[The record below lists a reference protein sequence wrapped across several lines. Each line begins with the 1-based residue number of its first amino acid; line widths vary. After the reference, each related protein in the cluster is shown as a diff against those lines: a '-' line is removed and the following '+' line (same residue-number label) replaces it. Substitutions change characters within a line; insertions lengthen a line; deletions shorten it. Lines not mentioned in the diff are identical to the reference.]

1 MYELF
6 TDRARAT
13 VTGAE
18 GHARRL
24 GHTWVGTEH
33 LLLGLSDGDG
43 VAARALSQVGFDGA
57 SFEQAVVDQV
67 GRDHLAGSTQIP
79 FTPRIK
85 KALEA
90 SLRQALTMGH
100 NYIGTE
106 HLVLGLL
113 EDDSSLATKLVADQG
128 ITATTVQAAVI
139 DLLAGM
145 KPTSEQAWPAPASA
159 DRTGP
164 ADPFLAAAPDAD
176 TARCP
181 GCRQPLA
188 PNLGADVM
196 PSVGE
201 LDQTFTVAYCRACGH
216 VLAVLPED

>member
-1 MYELF
+1 MYERF
-6 TDRARAT
+6 TDRARAA
-13 VTGAE
+13 VAGAE

-43 VAARALSQVGFDGA
+43 VAARALSQVAFDRA
-57 SFEQAVVDQV
+57 RFEQAVVDQL
-67 GRDHLAGSTQIP
+67 GRDHLAVSSHVP
-79 FTPRIK
+79 FTPRVK

-90 SLRQALTMGH
+90 SLRQALALGH

-113 EDDSSLATKLVADQG
+113 EDDSSLATKLVAEQG
-128 ITATTVQAAVI
+128 ISATTVRAAVI
-139 DLLAGM
+139 DLLVRM
-145 KPTSEQAWPAPASA
+145 SPTSEQATSPAVN
-159 DRTGP
+159 
-164 ADPFLAAAPDAD
+164 ADPPEPRDLFVAAVPDAEV
-176 TARCP
+176 ARCP
-181 GCRQPLA
+181 GCREPLT

-201 LDQTFTVAYCRACGH
+201 LERVFTVAYCRACGH
-216 VLAVLPED
+216 VLAVLPDD

>member
-1 MYELF
+1 MYERF
-6 TDRARAT
+6 TDRARAA

-18 GHARRL
+18 AYARRL

-43 VAARALSQVGFDGA
+43 VAARALSRVGFDRA
-57 SFEQAVVDQV
+57 RFEQAVVDQV
-67 GRDHLAGSTQIP
+67 GRDHLAVSTHIP
-79 FTPRIK
+79 FTPRVK

-90 SLRQALTMGH
+90 SLRQALAMGH

-106 HLVLGLL
+106 HVVLGLL
-113 EDDSSLATKLVADQG
+113 EDDSSLATKLVAEQG
-128 ITATTVQAAVI
+128 ISATTVRAAVV
-139 DLLAGM
+139 DLLVGM
-145 KPTSEQAWPAPASA
+145 KPTSEQATTAAVTA
-159 DRTGP
+159 EP
-164 ADPFLAAAPDAD
+164 ADLFLAALPDAEV
-176 TARCP
+176 ARCP

-201 LDQTFTVAYCRACGH
+201 LERLFTVAYCRACGH
-216 VLAVLPED
+216 VLAVLPDGT